1 MSFSDPQHEHL
12 PFHSDV
18 KLLDGLRFGTL
29 DIWAP
34 GRDGLDFLDLIILI
48 ESGHFS
54 FDSSRTDSEF
64 PSYLLFSFPDS
75 GSHKTD

>member
-34 GRDGLDFLDLIILI
+34 GRDGLDFLDLIIII
-48 ESGHFS
+48 ES
-54 FDSSRTDSEF
+54 RA
-64 PSYLLFSFPDS
+64 L
-75 GSHKTD
+75 